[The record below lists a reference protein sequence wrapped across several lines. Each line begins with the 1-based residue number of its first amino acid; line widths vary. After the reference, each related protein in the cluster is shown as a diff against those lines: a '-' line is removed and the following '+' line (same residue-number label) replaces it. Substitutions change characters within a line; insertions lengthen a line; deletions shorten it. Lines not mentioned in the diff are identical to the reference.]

1 MTKPIQ
7 TRRRQATALR
17 PLVLVFT
24 LAMGAAASMPASA
37 QERGPFFFGAAQA
50 ISHDSNIFR
59 AADGATKTPDLW
71 STTSL
76 RAGLDQP
83 IGRQRLFAD
92 LAARYNKYQD
102 VTQLDHTGYTVGAGI
117 DWSTIERLSGRLA
130 INASQGLANYAADNA
145 APTTQKN
152 LERAS
157 EALATVR
164 LGGETSILNLLGTL
178 SHRDVQYSLASSAGS
193 EVKRDLIGFGVRYR
207 PSSLLVL
214 GAGVRH
220 SEGRYRNIDDKYKR
234 DDVDLSAS
242 WEASGASRIDAR
254 VTFSKEDHERVS
266 ARDLS
271 TATGALSWTWTP
283 TGKLRFI
290 TEISRDS
297 GSEINQ
303 FSSLGGAINV
313 IGDNSRLS
321 NQLLLQGF
329 YEATAK
335 IQLNATA
342 RYTDRSLVNTLTL
355 GSGGTVTAAGSDQTT
370 AIALGAR
377 YDYSRTIRFGC
388 GVGHESRSADSAVSY
403 DYSANT
409 ANCYAQI
416 LLR

>member
-1 MTKPIQ
+1 MANPTQ
-7 TRRRQATALR
+7 TRRAQATVVRPLALATALA
-17 PLVLVFT
+17 L
-24 LAMGAAASMPASA
+24 GAAASMPASA
-37 QERGPFFFGAAQA
+37 QERSPYYFGAAQA

-59 AADGATKTPDLW
+59 AADGAAKIPDLW

-76 RAGLDQP
+76 LAGLDQP

-130 INASQGLANYAADNA
+130 INASQVLANYAADNA
-145 APTTQKN
+145 TPTTQKN
-152 LERAS
+152 LERAN

-164 LGGETSILNLLGTL
+164 FGGDISVLNLLGTL

-193 EVKRDLIGFGVRYR
+193 EVKRDLVGLGIRYR

-220 SEGRYRNIDDKYKR
+220 SEGRYRNVDDKYKR
-234 DDVDLSAS
+234 DDVDLTAT
-242 WEASGASRIDAR
+242 WEASGASRVDAR
-254 VTFSKEDHERVS
+254 MTFSKEDHERIS

-303 FSSLGGAINV
+303 FSSLGSAINV

-335 IQLNATA
+335 ILLNATV
-342 RYTDRSLVNTLTL
+342 RYTDRDLVNTLTL

-370 AIALGAR
+370 ALQIGAR
-377 YDYSRTIRFGC
+377 YDVTRTIRVGC
-388 GVGHESRSADSAVSY
+388 SVGHESRTADSAVSY

-409 ANCYAQI
+409 ASCYAQI